1 MTTINAPAGGIEAQG
16 DGHHDVSYLH
26 SKGPLWVTIWDWA
39 TTIDH
44 KKIGV
49 MYLFATTFMFFLGG
63 VFALLVRAELF
74 HPTMTNE
81 AGAIVGELFSNNIYN
96 RFFTLHGAIMVF
108 LFIIPAIPAAF
119 GNFFLPLMIG
129 AKDVA
134 FPRLNLLSWYV
145 FVFGA
150 FFAVA
155 ALIGGGIDTG
165 WTFYTPYSIT
175 GTALHQQ
182 VFLMTMG
189 AFILGFASIFTGL
202 NFIVT
207 VHKLRAPGM
216 GWFDMPLFVW
226 AIYATSLIQVLA
238 TPVLGIT
245 VLLLALEQAFH
256 IGIFDPALGG
266 DPVLYQHF
274 FWFYSHPAVYIM
286 ILPGMGIMSELVTV
300 HARKQIFGYKAIAFS
315 SLGIA
320 AVSFLVWGH
329 HLFTAQTAM
338 ANAIFSALTFFVA
351 IPSAIK
357 VFNWVATLY
366 KSSIVINTPMLYA
379 LGFMFTFTIGGVTG
393 LFLATIATDISLH
406 DTYFVV
412 AHFHYTMMG
421 GAGIA
426 FFGGLHHWW
435 PKMFGRM
442 YNEKA
447 AMLGFFFVF
456 VGFNITFFTQ
466 FFMGSQGMPRR
477 YATYVPEF
485 TIYHQI
491 STIGSW
497 LLLVGFLIHLFN
509 FIASLRNGKP
519 ASRNPWGGL
528 TLEWTTDTP
537 PIEHNF
543 HHEPVIHHGPY
554 DYDDVV
560 PPFCDEKDYPLPDPL
575 PHGESK
581 H

>member
-1 MTTINAPAGGIEAQG
+1 MSTIDTPAAGIESH
-16 DGHHDVSYLH
+16 DHDVSYLH
-26 SKGPLWVTIWDWA
+26 PKGSFIVTIWDWA

-49 MYLFATTFMFFLGG
+49 MYMFATTFMFFLGG

-74 HPTMTNE
+74 TPTMT
-81 AGAIVGELFSNNIYN
+81 GASGEIVGELFGNNWYN
-96 RFFTLHGAIMVF
+96 RAFTLHGVIMVF
-108 LFIIPAIPAAF
+108 LFIIPAIPAGL
-119 GNFFLPLMIG
+119 GNFLLPLMLG

-134 FPRLNLLSWYV
+134 FPKLNLASWYIYLA
-145 FVFGA
+145 GA
-150 FFAVA
+150 FIALM

-175 GTALHQQ
+175 GTAQHQQ
-182 VFLMTMG
+182 VILMTLG
-189 AFILGFASIFTGL
+189 AFVLGFSSIFTGL
-202 NFIVT
+202 NFVVT
-207 VHKLRAPGM
+207 THKLRAPGM

-226 AIYATSLIQVLA
+226 AIYATSLIQILA

-245 VLLLALEQAFH
+245 VLLLAIEQTFR

-286 ILPGMGIMSELVTV
+286 ILPGMGIMSELVAV
-300 HARKQIFGYKAIAFS
+300 HAHKRIFGYKAIAFS

-320 AVSFLVWGH
+320 AVSFIVWGH
-329 HLFTAQTAM
+329 HLFTSQTAM
-338 ANAIFSALTFFVA
+338 ANAIFSALTFLVA

-366 KSSIVINTPMLYA
+366 KSSIAFTTPMLYA
-379 LGFMFTFTIGGVTG
+379 LGFMFTFTIGGLTG
-393 LFLATIATDISLH
+393 LFLATLATDINLH

-412 AHFHYTMMG
+412 AHFHYVMMG

-426 FFGGLHHWW
+426 LFGGLHHWW
-435 PKMFGRM
+435 PKIFGKQ

-447 AMLGFFFVF
+447 GILGFFFVF
-456 VGFNITFFTQ
+456 VGFNVTFFIQ
-466 FFMGSQGMPRR
+466 FFMGAQGMPRR

-497 LLLVGFLIHLFN
+497 LLLIGFLIHLVN
-509 FIASLRNGKP
+509 FIVSLTRGKP
-519 ASRNPWGGL
+519 ADRNSWGGL

-560 PPFCDEKDYPLPDPL
+560 PPFCDEKDYPLPEPVEGPAD
-575 PHGESK
+575 K